1 MGDASKA
8 TATVRISLTP
18 EQASVV
24 KTATGRDAEALELT
38 VEELEKRIA
47 PTLFTSAPLVSPSQ
61 ALAPNSSE
69 SMLADCS

>member
-1 MGDASKA
+1 MGDASSG

-24 KTATGRDAEALELT
+24 KTATGRDAEAIELT

-47 PTLFTSAPLVSPSQ
+47 PTLFTSAPLVPPNQ
-61 ALAPNSSE
+61 ALAANSSE
-69 SMLADCS
+69 SMLAD